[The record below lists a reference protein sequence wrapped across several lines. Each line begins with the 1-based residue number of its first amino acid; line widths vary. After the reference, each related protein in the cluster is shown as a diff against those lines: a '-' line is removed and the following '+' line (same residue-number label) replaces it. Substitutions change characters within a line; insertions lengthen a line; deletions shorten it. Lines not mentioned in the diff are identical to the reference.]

1 VGGSEWTC
9 NEIASSFL
17 ENEEWIS
24 EVKKM
29 IVSDGQ
35 DLNLVNNKMK
45 EQADVLQRLLLQRL
59 TSHVQ
64 RRCPNPKGSK
74 WVFNFTAENLGRMA
88 AMMCLQGHM
97 KRDLTCLGEDKT
109 LLVSSSIAFNS
120 ARRQMMKAR
129 EGCYLYY
136 DTNDGIFI
144 RSGKVSGRSFETRDK
159 EHERAAGQGTDSLFY
174 RRYPATVLTGQS
186 HRGRKGSF
194 GSLLQL
200 VGWSYDALVVDERSI
215 DFVIAFTREQIKR
228 ISDIKFGHAQNGTPL
243 HVKKCHMTSYLAELA
258 YDLSICTTDNMPTSP
273 GYEACGLWER

>member
-9 NEIASSFL
+9 HEIASSFL
-17 ENEEWIS
+17 ENQEWIS

-35 DLNLVNNKMK
+35 DLNLVNNEMK

-59 TSHVQ
+59 TFHVQ

-74 WVFNFTAENLGRMA
+74 WVFNFTAENLSSRMA

-109 LLVSSSIAFNS
+109 MLVSRSIAFNS
-120 ARRQMMKAR
+120 ARREMMKAR

-136 DTNDGIFI
+136 DTIQ
-144 RSGKVSGRSFETRDK
+144 SGKVSGRSFETRDK

-174 RRYPATVLTGQS
+174 RRYPARVLTGQS

-215 DFVIAFTREQIKR
+215 DFVIMSTREQIKR

-243 HVKKCHMTSYLAELA
+243 HVKKRHMISYLAELV
-258 YDLSICTTDNMPTSP
+258 YDLSISTTDN
-273 GYEACGLWER
+273 